1 MEAVMRKA
9 LVAALLAWASVA
21 GAHTVPTAGTDCR
34 IYDAH
39 GHALNADEM
48 SHREFRQVLAC
59 ERKRSLADP
68 AFRAALELKIT
79 NPELFR

>member
-1 MEAVMRKA
+1 MEGVMRNA
-9 LVAALLAWASVA
+9 LAATLLAWVSLA

-39 GHALNADEM
+39 GHALHAEEM
-48 SHREFRQVLAC
+48 SDREMRQVLAC